1 MEDLLSK
8 IFDKIAFYEND
19 GIQFGIE
26 YDAQV
31 EELLS
36 LILSIVLRK
45 FSFILNRLDYLIPGW
60 AFPVKDAPAT
70 CLSLTGNGQTGI
82 VR

>member
-26 YDAQV
+26 YDTQV
-31 EELLS
+31 EELLEP
-36 LILSIVLRK
+36 LR
-45 FSFILNRLDYLIPGW
+45 
-60 AFPVKDAPAT
+60 
-70 CLSLTGNGQTGI
+70 LTKSESDVEEI
-82 VR
+82 KELVYAAS